1 LVPSS
6 KLPEFVHQIPA
17 PDGIKFA
24 HNSPQEYELV
34 GDVEALELVD
44 LDKEGLSEY
53 KYFLDKSKSISN
65 LAEMNEA
72 IEGNE
77 RQVFVRIDVD
87 GDGKVTREEAEK
99 MFLKINSQLGR
110 SYGEKD
116 VDRFMSHL
124 DLNNDGAIDFEE
136 FKNAYHKLLN

>member
-34 GDVEALELVD
+34 G
-44 LDKEGLSEY
+44 
-53 KYFLDKSKSISN
+53 
-65 LAEMNEA
+65 
-72 IEGNE
+72 
-77 RQVFVRIDVD
+77 
-87 GDGKVTREEAEK
+87 REEAEK